1 MELMDQ
7 IRRPVVNGVK
17 LLLPSGRETLE
28 GSMCVTAF
36 FLIYS
41 TRRQEG
47 ADEIMVRRHEGV
59 RV

>member
-1 MELMDQ
+1 MEQ

-17 LLLPSGRETLE
+17 LVLPSRRETLE

-41 TRRQEG
+41 TRKQEG
-47 ADEIMVRRHEGV
+47 ADEIMVRGREGV
-59 RV
+59 RG